1 MDLTFLL
8 DRYGDGAVL
17 AAAGG
22 LVGFAFGALAGR
34 SQFCFRAS
42 VIEAARGQT
51 GPRTAVWLTAFA
63 IAIAATQAAILAGWL
78 DVSQS
83 RQVSGRG
90 SLSGAIIG
98 GAMFGTGMI
107 LARGCASRILILS
120 ATGNLRSLVTG
131 LILTI
136 IGQASLRG
144 ALSPIRESLAS
155 LWVVE
160 NRGSAGLLSSLGFG
174 RGTGLVLGLAAL
186 VVAIAVARRCRV
198 PAASLVTAA
207 GVGLTITAGWIV
219 TYTLSLVSF
228 DASKIGSITLIG
240 PSADTLMGLINSRH
254 LALSFDV
261 GVIPG
266 IFTGSLLIAWLTGT
280 FKWQSFEG
288 GTSMIRYIV
297 GAVLMGFGGMLAGG
311 CAVGAGMSGTA
322 VFSTTAWTALIAMAA
337 SAALTDRLLDNV
349 PSPMAKPDLRKAA

>member
-1 MDLTFLL
+1 MDLTPLL
-8 DRYGDGAVL
+8 DRFGDGAVL

-42 VIEAARGQT
+42 VIEIARRQVGA
-51 GPRTAVWLTAFA
+51 RTAVWLMAFA
-63 IAIAATQAAILAGWL
+63 VAIAATQVAIMAGWL

-90 SLSGAIIG
+90 SLSGALIG
-98 GAMFGTGMI
+98 GAMFGAGMI

-136 IGQASLRG
+136 VGQASLRG
-144 ALSPIRESLAS
+144 ALSPIRETLSS
-155 LWVVE
+155 LWIIDS
-160 NRGSAGLLSSLGFG
+160 GASTGLLSPVGSGNAAG
-174 RGTGLVLGLAAL
+174 VVIGLVAMIAAVGLA
-186 VVAIAVARRCRV
+186 RRNRI
-198 PAASLVTAA
+198 SSSSILMAA
-207 GVGLTITAGWIV
+207 GVGLTITAGWIA
-219 TYTLSLVSF
+219 TYALSLVSF

-266 IFTGSLLIAWLTGT
+266 IFAGSLMIALLTGT
-280 FKWQSFEG
+280 FKWQSFDG
-288 GTSMIRYIV
+288 GTSMIRYII

-322 VFSTTAWTALIAMAA
+322 VFSVTAWTALFSMAA
-337 SAALTDRLLDNV
+337 SAAATDYLVDNAQ
-349 PSPMAKPDLRKAA
+349 PLAAVSDVKTTA

>member
-1 MDLTFLL
+1 MDLTPLL

-22 LVGFAFGALAGR
+22 LVGLAFGAFAGQ

-42 VIEAARGQT
+42 VIEVRRRQI
-51 GPRTAVWLTAFA
+51 GPRTAIWLLAFA
-63 IAIAATQAAILAGWL
+63 VAIAATQAALLAGWL

-90 SLSGAIIG
+90 SLSGAVIG
-98 GAMFGTGMI
+98 GSMFGAGMI

-136 IGQASLRG
+136 VGQASLRG
-144 ALSPIRESLAS
+144 VLSPAREALAS
-155 LWVVE
+155 LWMIDGGGS
-160 NRGSAGLLSSLGFG
+160 RGMLSYAGLGNLA
-174 RGTGLVLGLAAL
+174 GLTAGLAAL
-186 VVAIAVARRCRV
+186 CVAAILIRRFGV
-198 PAASLVTAA
+198 SWVNTMLAA
-207 GVGLTITAGWIV
+207 GVGLTIAGGWLV

-228 DASKIGSITLIG
+228 DPSKVSSITLIG
-240 PSADTLMGLINSRH
+240 PSADTLMGLINSRQ
-254 LALSFDV
+254 LTLSFDV

-266 IFTGSLLIAWLTGT
+266 IFAGSLLVAVLSGS

-288 GTSMIRYIV
+288 GTSMIRYIT
-297 GAVLMGFGGMLAGG
+297 GAALMGFGGMLAGG

-322 VFSTTAWTALIAMAA
+322 VFSITAWIALLSMTAGAMI
-337 SAALTDRLLDNV
+337 TDRLFDTEQPKMTTPEATATV
-349 PSPMAKPDLRKAA
+349 